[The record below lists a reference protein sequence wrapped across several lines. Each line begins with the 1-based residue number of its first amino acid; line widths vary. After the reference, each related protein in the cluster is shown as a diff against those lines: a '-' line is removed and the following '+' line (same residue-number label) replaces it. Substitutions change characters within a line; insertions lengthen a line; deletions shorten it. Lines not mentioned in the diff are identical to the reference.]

1 MKKLFYCLPLLAMM
15 SCSQHGRFHV
25 EGHIKDAA
33 DTMLYL
39 EHLSLA
45 GGPKAIDSVKLKED
59 GAFHFS
65 GDTIGNPEFY
75 RLRIGGQCINLAFDG
90 TETVQVEAEMGNMS
104 FGYTVSGSGVCDTIK
119 LLALRMAELE
129 KAVLRVSNDRNYTLD
144 ERAAQI
150 DQLLE
155 DYKEGVKMEVVQNRF
170 GATYAYFACFQML
183 GGQMVFNPMQSKAD
197 MTWMR
202 AVANAW
208 AEKYPGSDR
217 ATNLVNIVMQG
228 RQYHAQPKQVF
239 LNLDDEKVHQLG
251 IIDMTYPDINGNPIT
266 LSSLRGKVVLLDFT
280 AFSFP
285 GSQERTL
292 ELRDLY
298 NRYHE
303 RGFEIYQVSCD
314 PDYHFWTQRV
324 ENLPWVSVYNDE
336 GITADMLELYQV
348 QSLPSY
354 FLIDRNCDLRYRMED
369 VKDIREEVE
378 RLL

>member
-1 MKKLFYCLPLLAMM
+1 M
-15 SCSQHGRFHV
+15 SCSQHGQFHV
-25 EGHIKDAA
+25 EGHITDAA

-45 GGPKAIDSVKLKED
+45 DGPKAIDSVRLTEN
-59 GAFHFS
+59 GFFHFK

-75 RLRIGGQCINLAFDG
+75 RLRIGGQCINLAFDS
-90 TETVQVEAEMGNMS
+90 TETVLVEADMKNMS

-119 LLALRMAELE
+119 MLCLRMAELE
-129 KAVLRVSNDRNYTLD
+129 KSVVRASNDRNYTLE
-144 ERAAQI
+144 ERANQI
-150 DQLLE
+150 DNLLE
-155 DYKEGVKMEVVQNRF
+155 EYKEEVKMEVVQNHF
-170 GATYAYFACFQML
+170 GSAYAYFACFQML
-183 GGQMVFNPMQSKAD
+183 GGQMIFNPMKNKAD

-228 RQYHAQPKQVF
+228 RQYHTQPKQVF

-251 IIDMTYPDINGNPIT
+251 IIDMTYPDIDGNPVA
-266 LSSLRGKVVLLDFT
+266 LSSLKGKVVLLDFT
-280 AFSFP
+280 IFSLP
-285 GSQERTL
+285 DSQERTL

-303 RGFEIYQVSCD
+303 QGFEIYQVSCD

-324 ENLPWVSVYNDE
+324 EKLPWISVYNED
-336 GITADMLELYQV
+336 GIMADMLTLYQV
-348 QSLPSY
+348 QELPTY
-354 FLIDRNCDLRYRMED
+354 FLIDRNCDLHARMEQIED
-369 VKDIREEVE
+369 VKKEIEG
-378 RLL
+378 LLSR